1 MRYNLTPVR
10 MALIK
15 KSTNKKC
22 WSGCREKGTPSNTVN
37 ENVNLVQLLL
47 GLSGSSA
54 GKESAFNVQDPSSIP
69 GSGRSPGEGIG
80 YPHQY
85 S

>member
-1 MRYNLTPVR
+1 M
-10 MALIK
+10 
-15 KSTNKKC
+15 
-22 WSGCREKGTPSNTVN
+22 N

-69 GSGRSPGEGIG
+69 GSGRSARAEKLTDNLFPKLWLS
-80 YPHQY
+80 PKFNLQ
-85 S
+85 